1 MPAQGTGINKDE
13 KVHVVAV
20 DTLTG
25 EIGTELTSL
34 TEDSNF
40 SQSDDL
46 NSQSSFS
53 SSQTN
58 VSDGSL
64 KNGEEKSESG
74 VTLAVVS
81 GSSSG
86 SSFSDVV
93 HALSGRRATIT
104 TLSTNSS
111 ETLSDNRKSQKR
123 PLPKSANTSPVVTKV
138 IITKNPATSQPQ
150 AIPIQLGQYGG
161 QTVTIAPGA
170 AGTNIVPQVHGL
182 SATPTKTITI
192 SQHGIVS
199 PLKQIQMATLAQS
212 GSPKLPIRKLPISP
226 AKTPTKVTMIPVS
239 IGKSPQKIAPASIL
253 GNNVIQTIVT
263 SGGIGNKQTTI
274 TMSPS
279 KVIKPGTVH
288 LVQQKPNTTM
298 QPAQTI
304 VINQNKQIM
313 VKSNQGAVKQVTFPS
328 NVQPVQVSGNKF
340 PYIRL
345 VTPQTIPTQA
355 TSSSPAQGTTTVT
368 QGKSALSG
376 QTKPIAPAG
385 ATLASVLG
393 GQQGSASGQMR
404 ITLPVQSATNQLVAS
419 KSASGGTQTVQRI
432 LLPAAPNQVA
442 IRPAPTISLAT
453 STVSATGSTT
463 ITQLP
468 PGTTILS
475 SGGQGL
481 QGFALVPASYVA
493 QLQQQMQVKQP
504 SAPPP
509 PAAAPAPAPP
519 PVSQQ
524 RTEYIPI
531 ASNNPQVSES
541 TIARSS
547 SNGSLIEPTGARP
560 RKPCNC
566 TKSQCLKLYCD
577 CFANGEFCHNCN
589 CMSCSNN
596 LEHEEERSKAIKS
609 CLDRNPLAFHPKI
622 GKGRDGEA
630 NRKHNKGCN
639 CKRSGCLKNYC
650 ECYEAKIMCSSS
662 CKCVGC
668 KNFEEST
675 ERKTLMHLAD
685 AAEVRVQQQ
694 TAAKSR
700 LSSQMSDLPSRPP
713 PTGEKLPYSFITS
726 EVVEAT
732 CACLMAQAEEAER
745 LKMPPVVQERMVI
758 EEFGRCL
765 LQIIE
770 SASKTKINS
779 QTT

>member
-1 MPAQGTGINKDE
+1 MSGSQKIRQKALWDGNGGRVILNKYRMPAQGTGIDKDE

-20 DTLTG
+20 DSLTG

-40 SQSDDL
+40 SHSDDL

-53 SSQTN
+53 SSLTN
-58 VSDGSL
+58 ASDGSL
-64 KNGEEKSESG
+64 KNGEEKIEGG
-74 VTLAVVS
+74 VTLEVVS

-93 HALSGRRATIT
+93 HALSGRRAAIT

-123 PLPKSANTSPVVTKV
+123 TLPKSANTSPVVTKV

-170 AGTNIVPQVHGL
+170 AGTNIVPHVHGQA
-182 SATPTKTITI
+182 ATPTKTITI

-199 PLKQIQMATLAQS
+199 PVKHIQMATLTQS

-288 LVQQKPNTTM
+288 L
-298 QPAQTI
+298 
-304 VINQNKQIM
+304 
-313 VKSNQGAVKQVTFPS
+313 S
-328 NVQPVQVSGNKF
+328 
-340 PYIRL
+340 
-345 VTPQTIPTQA
+345 
-355 TSSSPAQGTTTVT
+355 TV
-368 QGKSALSG
+368 SG

-385 ATLASVLG
+385 ATIASVLG
-393 GQQGSASGQMR
+393 QQGSTVSQMR

-419 KSASGGTQTVQRI
+419 KAVSGGTQSVQRI
-432 LLPAAPNQVA
+432 LLPATPNQVA
-442 IRPAPTISLAT
+442 IRPAPTISLTT
-453 STVSATGSTT
+453 STVSASGSTT

-493 QLQQQMQVKQP
+493 QLQQHMQVKQP

-509 PAAAPAPAPP
+509 PAVAPAPP

-547 SNGSLIEPTGARP
+547 SNGSMIEPTGARP

-622 GKGRDGEA
+622 GKGRDGES

-668 KNFEEST
+668 KNFEESP

-700 LSSQMSDLPSRPP
+700 LSSQMCDLPTRPP

-745 LKMPPVVQERMVI
+745 MKMPPVVQERMVI

-770 SASKTKINS
+770 SASKTKRKDRGLLLDTSVAKTEFSIAFS
-779 QTT
+779 IE